1 MGVTYNIPPTV
12 MMGQVAEEFLHT
24 VLVSGKNAAHRQARE
39 IDEWL
44 GPHAP
49 WKDRTTLARKGL
61 HAFLD
66 ETTGPLGTIV
76 ISHSTTLDYV
86 IWLEIANQGRF
97 SIIRPALDYWGRKT
111 QSTLQNLVNL
121 GIISMGKKTRR
132 KR

>member
-1 MGVTYNIPPTV
+1 MGVKYNIPPTV

-49 WKDRTTLARKGL
+49 WRDRTTRARRGL

-66 ETTGPLGTIV
+66 EEAGPIGTIV

-86 IWLEIANQGRF
+86 IWLEIANQGRY
-97 SIIRPALDYWGRKT
+97 SIIRPALDYWAPKT
-111 QSTLQNLVNL
+111 KASLQSLVNL
-121 GIISMGKKTRR
+121 GIVTMGKKTRR